1 MFINLTMNENERNQ
15 RLIERHEGDEQIVKL
30 MEVGIYFKKKGNRFS
45 KYFSRSSELT

>member
-30 MEVGIYFKKKGNRFS
+30 MEVDILEKERQ
-45 KYFSRSSELT
+45 

>member
-30 MEVGIYFKKKGNRFS
+30 MEVDILEK
-45 KYFSRSSELT
+45 